1 MSAQILDGKALSK
14 EILTDA
20 AQQCTKIKKLLFR
33 KPALC
38 IILVGDNL
46 ASSTYVKNKM
56 HACDK
61 VGIYSNLIS
70 LKKDIREK
78 ELVRHIDNLNKD
90 DKIDAIIVQLP
101 LPKHINSDN
110 IILKIHPEKDVDGF
124 HPINYGKMALKL
136 PSLMPATPFGI
147 ITLLK
152 KHKIPTRGTNCVIV
166 GRSRIVGAP
175 ISIIM
180 SVYADATVTLCH
192 SKTQNLKYYTQ
203 NADILIIA
211 IGKAEFI
218 TKDMI
223 KKGSVVVD
231 VGINKILDT
240 SHNKG
245 YRLVGDIEYHGVAQ
259 KASYITPV
267 PGGVGPMTI
276 ASLILNTLR
285 AASIKAKFPFKD
297 WYD

>member
-1 MSAQILDGKALSK
+1 MPAQILDGKALSK
-14 EILTDA
+14 EILTGA
-20 AQQCTKIKKLLFR
+20 ARQCTKIKKALSR

-38 IILVGDNL
+38 IILIGDNP

-61 VGIYSNLIS
+61 VGIHSNLIS
-70 LKKDIREK
+70 LKNDIGEK
-78 ELVRHIDNLNKD
+78 ELVKRIDNLNKN
-90 DKIDAIIVQLP
+90 DKIDGIIVQLP

-124 HPINYGKMALKL
+124 HPINYGKMALGL
-136 PSLMPATPFGI
+136 PSLMPATPLGI

-152 KHKIPTRGTNCVIV
+152 KYNIPTKGSNCVIV

-180 SVYADATVTLCH
+180 SMYADATVTLCH

-203 NADILIIA
+203 NADILIVA
-211 IGKAEFI
+211 IGKAGFI
-218 TKDMI
+218 IKDMI
-223 KKGSVVVD
+223 KNGSVIID
-231 VGINKILDT
+231 VGINKILD
-240 SHNKG
+240 SLYNRG
-245 YRLVGDIEYHGVAQ
+245 YRLVGDIEYHGVTQ

-267 PGGVGPMTI
+267 PGGIGPMTI

-285 AASIKAKFPFKD
+285 AASIKAKLPFEG
-297 WYD
+297 